1 MKKEVRSPVSLL
13 VSLQSGLWIGSQGV
27 SAGVGN
33 WNERVSGEG
42 ARRRGSMR
50 STRGGAAM
58 VLCCRAWNEIGGWTW
73 RSWGRGRCAVS
84 LPDCLP
90 GQNKGVFVDL
100 LSRQSHYVV
109 LVTWNSVLDQA
120 GLYSRNLPAF
130 VSQMLRIK
138 VCNTL
143 ASDLYYLNENFVSP
157 WLPLFCVE

>member
-1 MKKEVRSPVSLL
+1 M
-13 VSLQSGLWIGSQGV
+13 
-27 SAGVGN
+27 
-33 WNERVSGEG
+33 
-42 ARRRGSMR
+42 
-50 STRGGAAM
+50 
-58 VLCCRAWNEIGGWTW
+58 
-73 RSWGRGRCAVS
+73 
-84 LPDCLP
+84 
-90 GQNKGVFVDL
+90 FVDL

-120 GLYSRNLPAF
+120 GLYSRNLSAF